1 MYSLDILLF
10 LFGTSLLFHVQFC
23 CFLTCIQVSQ
33 EACCWVCANKWACDW
48 NLEIWSR
55 LVIWILS
62 RVVQSQKQQLKLMYS
77 RSIALMVI
85 VSSLIVV
92 QFLSLVLQGSLSVS
106 GNSSIFCFIFF
117 SFSLFLV
124 ACFSLAY
131 NQRALTDGACL
142 TTSPATCPSL
152 FHIPYHLLPKMLK

>member
-1 MYSLDILLF
+1 
-10 LFGTSLLFHVQFC
+10 
-23 CFLTCIQVSQ
+23 
-33 EACCWVCANKWACDW
+33 
-48 NLEIWSR
+48 
-55 LVIWILS
+55 
-62 RVVQSQKQQLKLMYS
+62 
-77 RSIALMVI
+77 MVI

-152 FHIPYHLLPKMLK
+152 FHIPYHLLPKMLKQPLHQFRQMYVSALYASAKTFSKSNQVISLLRTFQCLPTSLQVKTKILDGIQALQGHIAFTSVSSPYRIILGMLIC